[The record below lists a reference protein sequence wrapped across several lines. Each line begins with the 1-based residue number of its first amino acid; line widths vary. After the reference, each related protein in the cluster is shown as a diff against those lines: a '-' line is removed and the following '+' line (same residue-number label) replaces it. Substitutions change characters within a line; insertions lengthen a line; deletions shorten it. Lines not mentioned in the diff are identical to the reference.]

1 MSTAPAHT
9 TILFI
14 RAPFRPFAQSVIRVS
29 GKDGGE
35 LQSGHSGN
43 RTVEESAKSAE
54 ITRLLKAWGRG
65 DGSALDRLTPLVYEH
80 LHRMARGYMRHERPG
95 HTLQATALVNEAF
108 VRLVDARDL
117 DWTDRTH
124 FFAVCARVMRRIL
137 VDAARSRA
145 AIKRGGQ
152 ADRAD
157 HSTAINLDDLPT
169 PGTELSA
176 QVCALDE
183 ALDALARIDPRRAQ
197 VIELRFFGGLTVDET
212 ARVLQVS
219 PQTVMRDWKLARA
232 WLARELS
239 APSA

>member
-1 MSTAPAHT
+1 MVAG
-9 TILFI
+9 
-14 RAPFRPFAQSVIRVS
+14 S
-29 GKDGGE
+29 G
-35 LQSGHSGN
+35 
-43 RTVEESAKSAE
+43 TSAE

-65 DGSALDRLTPLVYEH
+65 DSAALDRLTPLVYEQ
-80 LHRMARGYMRHERPG
+80 LHRMARAYMRNERPG
-95 HTLQATALVNEAF
+95 HTLQPTALVNEAF
-108 VRLVDARDL
+108 LRLVDTRDL

-152 ADRAD
+152 AERAV
-157 HSTAINLDDLPT
+157 HTTAVNVDELPT
-169 PGTELSA
+169 PAVEMSA

-183 ALDALARIDPRRAQ
+183 ALEALARIDPRRAQ

-212 ARVLQVS
+212 AQVLRIS
-219 PQTVMRDWKLARA
+219 AQTVMRDWRLARA

-239 APSA
+239 QSSDLLP